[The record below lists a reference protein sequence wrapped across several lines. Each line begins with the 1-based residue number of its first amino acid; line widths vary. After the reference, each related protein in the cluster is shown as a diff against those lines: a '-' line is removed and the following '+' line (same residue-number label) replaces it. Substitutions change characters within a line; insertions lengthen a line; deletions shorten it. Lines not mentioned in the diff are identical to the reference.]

1 MNRYWRLL
9 ILLMQFVIASSI
21 FAQGL
26 DTEQWMMGLED
37 DMLVSSLSI
46 PGAHDAATGEGVCLF
61 PGLGVTQTLDIREQW
76 RCGVRA
82 FDLRP
87 AVRDTLL
94 YIYHGRLRTKISFTE
109 ALDIIKVQLDSFP
122 SELAIVLL
130 REESDSENEEERALW
145 PSLVGKSIHD
155 MGERAAAFSPDMK
168 LGDVRGKVIFL
179 TRSSYIGTDK
189 GAYVSGWNH
198 AADGAADACITSY
211 ANGKTAKLQ
220 VQDYYAP
227 TDSKKRAAKKSV
239 VNKYLAMAHDAPAEV
254 WTINFLSGY
263 STTWLGCTSLATT
276 SGYKLNA
283 EWLHPYVLERLK
295 NDKRPVGILMMD
307 YAGVDRVGGG
317 LWHWKPFQVC
327 GKEIVRA
334 VIDCNFNSVK

>member
-1 MNRYWRLL
+1 MQL
-9 ILLMQFVIASSI
+9 IVVSSS
-21 FAQGL
+21 FAQGY
-26 DTEQWMMGLED
+26 DTEQWMKELED
-37 DMLVSSLSI
+37 EMLVSSLSI
-46 PGAHDAATGEGVCLF
+46 PGAHDAATGEGLCSLSGF
-61 PGLGVTQTLDIREQW
+61 GGTQSLGLDELWD
-76 RCGVRA
+76 CGVRV

-87 AVRDTLL
+87 AVNDTLL
-94 YIYHGRLRTKISFTE
+94 YIYHGSLRSKMSLTR
-109 ALDIIKVQLDSFP
+109 ALSVLSAQLDNYP
-122 SELAIVLL
+122 SEFAIVLL
-130 REESDSENEEERALW
+130 REESDSENEAERALW

-155 MGERAAAFSPDMK
+155 MGERAAVFSPDMK

-198 AADGAADACITSY
+198 SADGAADACITSY
-211 ANGKTAKLQ
+211 ANGKTARLQ

-254 WTINFLSGY
+254 WTVNFLSGY

-276 SGYKLNA
+276 SGYKRNA

-317 LWHWKPFQVC
+317 LWHWKPFRVC

>member
-1 MNRYWRLL
+1 MQL
-9 ILLMQFVIASSI
+9 IVVSSS
-21 FAQGL
+21 FAQGY
-26 DTEQWMMGLED
+26 DTEQWMKELED
-37 DMLVSSLSI
+37 DMMVSSLSI
-46 PGAHDAATGEGVCLF
+46 PGAHDAATGEGLCSL
-61 PGLGVTQTLDIREQW
+61 PGFGGTQSLGLDELW
-76 RCGVRA
+76 NCGVRV

-87 AVRDTLL
+87 AVNDTLL
-94 YIYHGRLRTKISFTE
+94 YIYHGRLRTKMSLTG
-109 ALDIIKVQLDSFP
+109 ALSVLSAQLDNYP
-122 SELAIVLL
+122 SEFAIVLL
-130 REESDSENEEERALW
+130 REEFDSENEAERALCA
-145 PSLVGKSIHD
+145 SLVGKSIHD
-155 MGERAAAFSPDMK
+155 MGERAAVFSPDMK

-179 TRSSYIGTDK
+179 TRSSYIGTDI

-198 AADGAADACITSY
+198 SADGAADACITSY
-211 ANGKTAKLQ
+211 ANGKTARLQ

-276 SGYKLNA
+276 SAYKRNA

>member
-1 MNRYWRLL
+1 MHL
-9 ILLMQFVIASSI
+9 IVVSSS

-26 DTEQWMMGLED
+26 DTEQWMKELED

-46 PGAHDAATGEGVCLF
+46 PGAHDAATGEGLF
-61 PGLGVTQTLDIREQW
+61 APPGFGRTQSLNLKELW
-76 RCGVRA
+76 ECGVRA

-87 AVRDTLL
+87 AVNDTLL
-94 YIYHGRLRTKISFTE
+94 YIYHGSLRTKMSFTG
-109 ALDIIKVQLDSFP
+109 ALSVLSAQLDNYP
-122 SELAIVLL
+122 SEFAIVLL
-130 REESDSENEEERALW
+130 REESDSENEAERALW

-155 MGERAAAFSPDMK
+155 MGERAAVFSPDMK

-198 AADGAADACITSY
+198 SADGAADACITSY
-211 ANGKTAKLQ
+211 ANGKTARLQ

-239 VNKYLAMAHDAPAEV
+239 MNKYLAMAHDAPAEV
-254 WTINFLSGY
+254 WTVNFLSGY

-276 SGYKLNA
+276 SGYKRNA

-334 VIDCNFNSVK
+334 VIECNFNSVK

>member
-1 MNRYWRLL
+1 MNRYWGLL
-9 ILLMQFVIASSI
+9 ILLMQFVIAPSI
-21 FAQGL
+21 FAQGF
-26 DTEQWMMGLED
+26 DTEQWMKGLDD
-37 DMLVSSLSI
+37 DMMVSSLSI

-61 PGLGVTQTLDIREQW
+61 PGLGVTQTLDLRELW

-94 YIYHGRLRTKISFTE
+94 YIYHGRQRTKVTFAE
-109 ALDIIKVQLDSFP
+109 ALDIIISQLHENP
-122 SELAIVLL
+122 SEFAIVLL
-130 REESDSENEEERALW
+130 REESDSENEAERALW

-155 MGERAAAFSPDMK
+155 MGERAAVFSPDMK

-189 GAYVSGWNH
+189 GAYVSAWNH
-198 AADGAADACITSY
+198 SADGAADACITSY
-211 ANGKTAKLQ
+211 ANGKTARLQ

-276 SGYKLNA
+276 SGYKRNA

-295 NDKRPVGILMMD
+295 NDKRHVGILMMD